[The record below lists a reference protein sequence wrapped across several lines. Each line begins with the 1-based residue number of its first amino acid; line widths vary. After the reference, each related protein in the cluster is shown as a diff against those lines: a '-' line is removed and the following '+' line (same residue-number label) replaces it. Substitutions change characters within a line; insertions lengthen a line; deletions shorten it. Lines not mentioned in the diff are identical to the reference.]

1 MLPAWQVPH
10 SAARGRLTKGHV
22 AELTRGRMSG
32 VIRASD
38 SQRVFFHGRDLEGA
52 RYNDV
57 DVGAPVTF
65 ELIADPISGPRATR
79 IRVRGEADGAA
90 SKQ

>member
-79 IRVRGEADGAA
+79 IRVRADADGAA